1 MMLAAML
8 RRLTIRSYAPRS
20 VLACSVGAPASRN
33 FNSGDINP
41 GRMIGRRAHL
51 SPNAKNFRVFV
62 TKC

>member
-41 GRMIGRRAHL
+41 GRMIGRRANL

>member
-1 MMLAAML
+1 MMLAAVL

-20 VLACSVGAPASRN
+20 VLACTVGAPASRN
-33 FNSGDINP
+33 FNSADINP
-41 GRMIGRRAHL
+41 VCMMRRRAHL

>member
-1 MMLAAML
+1 MMLAEML

-41 GRMIGRRAHL
+41 GRMIGRRAQL
-51 SPNAKNFRVFV
+51 SPNANNFRVFV
-62 TKC
+62 I

>member
-1 MMLAAML
+1 MMLAEML

-41 GRMIGRRAHL
+41 GRMIGRRANL